1 MIKDTEPP
9 KALQIYLRPNVWG
22 KLNKL
27 RDSGSYGRTFS
38 GLISALIKEEC
49 ERKEIQ

>member
-9 KALQIYLRPNVWG
+9 KALQIYLRPKVWE

-27 RDSGSYGRTFS
+27 RDTGSYGRTFS
-38 GLISALIKEEC
+38 GLISELIKKEC
-49 ERKEIQ
+49 ERKGIQ